1 MRVMPVKAPRD
12 QGANE
17 PGNQGT
23 KEPGDQENVIARR
36 LARQRLLGATFRTA
50 TEAVASLGAVQSQ
63 DYPGAKWAVGQRV
76 RGATDASIE
85 AAFDRGE
92 VVRVHALRPTWH
104 FVAPADLRWIQAL
117 TGPRVQR
124 ILAVYDRQ
132 LGLDARTLARA
143 HRILERSLRDRAYK
157 TRTELAGAL
166 EAGGIRA
173 AGQTLA
179 RIMGHAE
186 LTALV
191 CSGPQ
196 RGRHATYALVDER
209 VPPAR
214 PLDRDEALA
223 ELTRRYF
230 TSHGPAT
237 VRDFVWW
244 SGLTVKDTR
253 AGLAMIDAESEDVD
267 GLTLWQVPARV
278 KLPAVA
284 GSVHL
289 LPNYDEYLVAYKDRQ
304 LVMPP
309 SFKTMVAEQRTD
321 IFANLVLAD
330 GRVAGSWRRVVTDTH
345 VSVSV
350 NLHRPVARITRRA
363 IDAAAQALGKFHG
376 RQAALEFL

>member
-1 MRVMPVKAPRD
+1 M
-12 QGANE
+12 
-17 PGNQGT
+17 
-23 KEPGDQENVIARR
+23 IARR
-36 LARQRLLGATFRTA
+36 LARQRLLGAAFRTA
-50 TEAVASLGAVQSQ
+50 AEAVASLGAVQAQ

-104 FVAPADLRWIQAL
+104 LVAPADLRWIQAL

-132 LGLDARTLARA
+132 LGLDGRTLARA
-143 HRILERSLRDRAYK
+143 FRILERSLRDHTYK
-157 TRTELAGAL
+157 TRTEVAAAL
-166 EAGGIRA
+166 KSGGVEAT
-173 AGQTLA
+173 GQTLA

-214 PLDRDEALA
+214 PLERDEALA
-223 ELTRRYF
+223 ELARRYF

-267 GLTLWQVPARV
+267 GLTLWHVAARV
-278 KLPAVA
+278 RVPTVA

-289 LPNYDEYLVAYKDRQ
+289 LPNYDEYLVAYRDRQ

-345 VSVSV
+345 VTVAV
-350 NLHRPVARITRRA
+350 NLHRPVTRITRRA

>member
-1 MRVMPVKAPRD
+1 MTPNIV
-12 QGANE
+12 
-17 PGNQGT
+17 
-23 KEPGDQENVIARR
+23 ARR
-36 LARQRLLGATFRTA
+36 LARQRLLGPRHKTA
-50 TEAVASLGAVQSQ
+50 AGAVASLGAVQSQ

-76 RGATDASIE
+76 AGATDAGIE
-85 AAFDRGE
+85 AAFNRGD

-132 LGLDARTLARA
+132 LGLDGRTLARA

-157 TRTELAGAL
+157 TRTELAAAL
-166 EAGGIRA
+166 KSGGVDA

-186 LTALV
+186 LIALV

-230 TSHGPAT
+230 SSHGPAT

-253 AGLAMIDAESEDVD
+253 AGLAMIGAVPEDVD
-267 GLTLWQVPARV
+267 GLTLWDVPARLKV
-278 KLPAVA
+278 PVVTGL
-284 GSVHL
+284 VHL

-304 LVMPP
+304 FVVPP

-321 IFANLVLAD
+321 IFANFVIAEGRLA
-330 GRVAGSWRRVVTDTH
+330 GTWRRAVADSLVK
-345 VSVSV
+345 VSVD
-350 NLHRPVARITRRA
+350 LHRPVPRATKRA
-363 IDAAAQALGKFHG
+363 IDDAVRALAEFHG
-376 RQAALEFL
+376 RRAALEFL

>member
-1 MRVMPVKAPRD
+1 MD
-12 QGANE
+12 Q
-17 PGNQGT
+17 
-23 KEPGDQENVIARR
+23 VIARR
-36 LARQRLLGATFRTA
+36 LARQRLLGTPSRTPA
-50 TEAVASLGAVQSQ
+50 EAVAWLGAVQSQ

-92 VVRVHALRPTWH
+92 IVRVHALRPTWH
-104 FVAPADLRWIQAL
+104 FVVPADLRWIQAL

-143 HRILERSLRDRAYK
+143 HRIVVRSLRDHAYK
-157 TRTELAGAL
+157 TRTELAAAL
-166 EAGGIRA
+166 KAAGVDA

-186 LTALV
+186 LRALV

-237 VRDFVWW
+237 IRDFVWW

-253 AGLAMIDAESEDVD
+253 AGLAMINAESADVD
-267 GLTLWQVPARV
+267 GLTLWHVPARLKV
-278 KLPAVA
+278 PDVA

-304 LVMPP
+304 FVVPP

-321 IFANLVLAD
+321 IFANFVIVEGRLA
-330 GRVAGSWRRVVTDTH
+330 GTWRRTVADALVK
-345 VSVSV
+345 VSVD
-350 NLHRPVARITRRA
+350 LHRPVTRGTKRA
-363 IDAAAQALGKFHG
+363 IDDAVGALAGFHG

>member
-1 MRVMPVKAPRD
+1 MTPVD
-12 QGANE
+12 F
-17 PGNQGT
+17 
-23 KEPGDQENVIARR
+23 IAQR
-36 LARQRLLGATFRTA
+36 LTRQRLLGATFRTPA
-50 TEAVASLGAVQSQ
+50 EAVASLGAVQSQ
-63 DYPGAKWAVGQRV
+63 DYPGAKWALGQRV

-85 AAFDRGE
+85 AAFNRGE
-92 VVRVHALRPTWH
+92 LVRVHALRPTWH

-132 LGLDARTLARA
+132 LGLDSTTLARA
-143 HRILERSLRDRAYK
+143 LRIVERSLRDHAYK
-157 TRTELAGAL
+157 TRAELAAAL
-166 EAGGIRA
+166 KSGGIDA

-209 VPPAR
+209 VPPTP

-230 TSHGPAT
+230 SSHGPAT
-237 VRDFVWW
+237 IRDFVWW

-253 AGLAMIDAESEDVD
+253 AGLAMIGAQSEEVD
-267 GLTLWQVPARV
+267 GLALWHVPVRV
-278 KLPAVA
+278 KLPPVS
-284 GSVHL
+284 GSAHL

-309 SFKTMVAEQRTD
+309 TFRTMVAEQRTD
-321 IFANLVLAD
+321 IFANLVMVD
-330 GRVAGSWRRVVTDTH
+330 GRLAGSWRRAVTDTH
-345 VSVSV
+345 VEVSVS
-350 NLHRPVARITRRA
+350 LHRPVTRITRQA
-363 IDAAAQALGKFHG
+363 IGVAAQALAEFHG
-376 RQAALEFL
+376 RQASLEFL

>member
-1 MRVMPVKAPRD
+1 MTPNIV
-12 QGANE
+12 
-17 PGNQGT
+17 
-23 KEPGDQENVIARR
+23 ARR
-36 LARQRLLGATFRTA
+36 LARQRLLGPRHKTA
-50 TEAVASLGAVQSQ
+50 AGAVASLGAVQSQ

-76 RGATDASIE
+76 AGATDAGIE
-85 AAFDRGE
+85 AAFNRGD

-132 LGLDARTLARA
+132 LGLDGRTLARA

-157 TRTELAGAL
+157 TRTELAAAL
-166 EAGGIRA
+166 KSGGVDA

-186 LTALV
+186 LIALV

-230 TSHGPAT
+230 SSHGPAT

-253 AGLAMIDAESEDVD
+253 AGLAMIGAVPEDVD
-267 GLTLWQVPARV
+267 GLTLWDVPARLKV
-278 KLPAVA
+278 PVVTGL
-284 GSVHL
+284 VHL

-304 LVMPP
+304 FVVPP
-309 SFKTMVAEQRTD
+309 SFKTMVAEQRAD
-321 IFANLVLAD
+321 VFANLVMAD
-330 GRVAGSWRRVVTDTH
+330 GRLAGSWRRVVTDAH
-345 VSVSV
+345 VKVSVT
-350 NLHRPVARITRRA
+350 LHRPVTRITRRA
-363 IDAAAQALGKFHG
+363 IDAAAQALAEFHG
-376 RQAALEFL
+376 RQAALELL

>member
-1 MRVMPVKAPRD
+1 MD
-12 QGANE
+12 H
-17 PGNQGT
+17 
-23 KEPGDQENVIARR
+23 VIARR
-36 LARQRLLGATFRTA
+36 LARQRLLGTRFRTPA
-50 TEAVASLGAVQSQ
+50 EAVAWLGAVQSQ

-76 RGATDASIE
+76 RGATDGSVE
-85 AAFDRGE
+85 AAFNRGE
-92 VVRVHALRPTWH
+92 IVRVHALRPTWH

-117 TGPRVQR
+117 TGPRVRR

-132 LGLDARTLARA
+132 LGLDARALARA
-143 HRILERSLRDRAYK
+143 HRILERSLRDHAYK
-157 TRTELAGAL
+157 TRAELAAAL
-166 EAGGIRA
+166 KAGGVDA

-179 RIMGHAE
+179 RIMAHAE

-253 AGLAMIDAESEDVD
+253 AGLALIGAEPEKVDA
-267 GLTLWQVPARV
+267 LTLWHVRARV
-278 KLPAVA
+278 KLPPVA
-284 GSVHL
+284 GAVHL

-304 LVMPP
+304 FVVPP

-321 IFANLVLAD
+321 IFANFVLVEGRLA
-330 GRVAGSWRRVVTDTH
+330 GTWRRTVADALVK
-345 VSVSV
+345 VSVD
-350 NLHRPVARITRRA
+350 LHRPVTRATRRA
-363 IDAAAQALGKFHG
+363 IGEAVEALAGFHG